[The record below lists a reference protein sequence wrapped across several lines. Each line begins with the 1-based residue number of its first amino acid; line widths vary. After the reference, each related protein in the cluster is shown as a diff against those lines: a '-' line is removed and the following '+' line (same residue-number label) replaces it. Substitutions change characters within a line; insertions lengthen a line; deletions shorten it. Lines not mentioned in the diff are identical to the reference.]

1 MTYLANVDKE
11 TFWAHKTWPSFAN
24 RPDREETVV
33 ILPFVGFADWGL
45 GHPLDIEE
53 TVSLAVLKCAV
64 QGVKSKIPIQ
74 VVPPLR
80 FVLGPYANCAFSIEP
95 ETAYQFIEE
104 VVHSIHLTGFK
115 KVVLYN
121 SSPWNEELINKAC
134 ARDLRIKY
142 GMQMFSVNLY
152 GLGLD
157 FHPIRSTSRKRLQTL
172 GTHLLDKEPN
182 LESSVNKTIPV
193 DGLTPGDAISA
204 SALNESLSLEQA
216 HRKGPQI
223 LSESSDH
230 LARLLKEIHERQPLA
245 DDGRIEQKNGVLQ

>member
-1 MTYLANVDKE
+1 MRGARGSRVR
-11 TFWAHKTWPSFAN
+11 FPSRSFLLC
-24 RPDREETVV
+24 D
-33 ILPFVGFADWGL
+33 
-45 GHPLDIEE
+45 
-53 TVSLAVLKCAV
+53 
-64 QGVKSKIPIQ
+64 
-74 VVPPLR
+74 
-80 FVLGPYANCAFSIEP
+80 FVLGPYANCAFSIDP
-95 ETAYQFIEE
+95 ETAYQVHVEE
-104 VVHSIHLTGFK
+104 VVRNPSTSRDSEKLF
-115 KVVLYN
+115 LYN

-157 FHPIRSTSRKRLQTL
+157 FHPVRSTSRKRLQTL

-204 SALNESLSLEQA
+204 SALIESLSLEQA